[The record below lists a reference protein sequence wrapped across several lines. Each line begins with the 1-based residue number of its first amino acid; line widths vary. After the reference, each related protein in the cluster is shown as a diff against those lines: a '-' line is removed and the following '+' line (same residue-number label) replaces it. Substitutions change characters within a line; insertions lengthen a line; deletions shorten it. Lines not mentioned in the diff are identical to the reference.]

1 VPRRSR
7 GRKPAR
13 RGSTRKG
20 LARAGTVKSRSF
32 KGARPG
38 AARLRAADLLL
49 EIGTEEIPARFLP
62 PARRQLAALGEK
74 LLKEHA
80 LGFGSITTYAT
91 PRRLVLLATAVPGMQ
106 ESRETVVLGPPK
118 AAAFDA
124 EGKPTPAAEG
134 FARKH
139 GLAVKDLRE
148 VPTGKGPRMAVVSR
162 AVGRP
167 ALQVLPEV
175 LSGAISGLEFPK
187 SMRWPQAPGTFAR
200 PVRWLLA
207 LHGKVPVAVS
217 LGEVKSGNTTR
228 GRRFVH
234 PKPLAVKD
242 PADYR
247 KVMARAGIIIDAAA
261 RQALIRKEGDALA
274 AKAGGR
280 VVWDEGLRG
289 EVADLVEA
297 PAPMLGRFPAET
309 LSIPRP
315 VIVAAMQEH
324 QRYFPVEDSSG
335 ALLPC
340 FVFVANGV
348 RTPTVVAGNER
359 VLKARLADA
368 RFFHSEDRKK
378 DMAEWVKALK
388 NVVWQAEAG
397 SMLRKSQRVS
407 LLSSWLA
414 SQLGEDTSKAMLAG
428 MYSKADLV
436 SYMVGEFPGLQ
447 GVAGG
452 LYIRAGGIAILKTPA
467 GPMGL
472 TKESWQE
479 PVGTAI
485 AEHYRPQG
493 PADDVPG
500 TPLGCIVALADKVDT
515 LAGHLE
521 LGHTPSGTADPYGL
535 RRAAIG
541 MVRVLF
547 ERGWRISLSEL
558 ALKAQGGFAP
568 DRPELNPATPGALIA
583 FIRQRMERIFEEQ
596 GFAHDEIQA
605 SFVDFD
611 DAVAAAM
618 RLKALATLR
627 RREGFREVGLALSRV
642 TNIIPKGFNAVSY
655 DPAALGPEERALHDA
670 HEALRS
676 RAEPLANEMK
686 YEELYE
692 ILASMRPVIDR
703 FFDAVLVMD
712 KDETVRNRRLSLLSS
727 VAGTIRRLA
736 DVRALSLG

>member
-1 VPRRSR
+1 M
-7 GRKPAR
+7 
-13 RGSTRKG
+13 
-20 LARAGTVKSRSF
+20 F
-32 KGARPG
+32 
-38 AARLRAADLLL
+38 
-49 EIGTEEIPARFLP
+49 EIGAEEIPARFLP
-62 PARRQLAALGEK
+62 SARRQVGALAES

-80 LGFGSITTYAT
+80 LGSSSIATYAT
-91 PRRLVLLATAVPGMQ
+91 PRRLVLIATGVPGMQ
-106 ESRETVVLGPPK
+106 ESRETVVMGPPK

-124 EGKPTPAAEG
+124 EGKPTQAAEG
-134 FARKH
+134 FARKY
-139 GLAVKDLRE
+139 GLAVGDLKE
-148 VPTGKGPRMAVVSR
+148 VASEKGPRMAVVSR
-162 AVGRP
+162 SVGRP
-167 ALQVLPEV
+167 ARLVLPVV
-175 LSGAISGLEFPK
+175 LSGIISGLQFPK
-187 SMRWPQAPGTFAR
+187 SMRWPQAPVPFAR

-207 LHGKVPVAVS
+207 LYGKDKVAVS
-217 LGEVKSGNTTR
+217 LGEVKSGKVTR

-234 PKPLAVKD
+234 PKPLPVRDA
-242 PADYR
+242 AGYM
-247 KVMARAGIIIDAAA
+247 KVMARAGITIDAAA
-261 RQALIRKEGDALA
+261 RQALIRKGGDALA

-280 VVWDEGLRG
+280 VVWSDSLLG

-297 PAPMLGRFPAET
+297 PAPMLGRFPVES

-368 RFFHSEDRKK
+368 RFFYEEDRKK
-378 DMAEWVKALK
+378 DMADWVKALK
-388 NVVWQAEAG
+388 SVVWQAGAG

-407 LLSSWLA
+407 MLSSWLA
-414 SQLGEDTSKAMLAG
+414 GQLGEDTSKAMLSG

-436 SYMVGEFPGLQ
+436 SHIVGEFPGLQ
-447 GVAGG
+447 GIAGG
-452 LYIRAGGIAILKTPA
+452 LYVQAGGIAVLKVPA

-541 MVRVLF
+541 IVRILF
-547 ERGWRISLSEL
+547 ERGWRIALSEL
-558 ALKAQGGFAP
+558 AMKAQGGFAP
-568 DRPELNPATPGALIA
+568 DRPELNPAAVGALMG

-605 SFVDFD
+605 SLVDFD

-618 RLKALATLR
+618 RLKALAILR
-627 RREGFREVGLALSRV
+627 RREGFREAGLALSRV
-642 TNIIPKGFNAVSY
+642 TNIIPKGFSGASGARAAY
-655 DPAALGPEERALHDA
+655 DPAVLGPEERALHDA
-670 HEALRS
+670 HEAMRS
-676 RAEPLANEMK
+676 RAESLANDMK

-692 ILASMRPVIDR
+692 LLASMKPVIDK

-712 KDETVRNRRLSLLSS
+712 KDETVRNRRLSLLAS